1 MSDTDMLDE
10 FKASF
15 GDPSEIPEPTTKEV
29 PARKGDKDVEDDPKD
44 APTAVKVPKT
54 KAGMINAMMQTMN
67 AMKTKDLMAMMGAMG
82 KNNQVPGMMNAMM
95 KKEEIDFDEEVASV
109 RALPKIT
116 SEDID
121 ISEDVNAMFA
131 DDSLSEEF
139 VERATTVFE
148 AAVVSKVNEQ
158 LEKISTNFEA
168 ELSEEIE
175 KLETELSE
183 KLDSYLDYVV
193 EQWMGENQLAVEQ
206 GIKAEMVENFIG
218 GLKDL
223 FEEHYVEIPDEKVDV
238 VEELAD
244 KAQDLEARLDEEIS
258 KNVELKKVAES
269 FAKDKLIES
278 VAEDLTDTQKAKF
291 KTLAEGIDYTDQES
305 YVEKIEVIKES
316 YFGASDES
324 TIEYDFDDKE
334 PLEEEVSDKKPSDPS
349 MAVYLD
355 AISRSIKK

>member
-54 KAGMINAMMQTMN
+54 KAGMINAMMQKMN
-67 AMKTKDLMAMMGAMG
+67 AMKTKDLQAMMGSMG
-82 KNNQVPGMMNAMM
+82 KNNQVPGMN
-95 KKEEIDFDEEVASV
+95 EDTDFDEEVASV

-131 DDSLSEEF
+131 DDTLSEEF

-244 KAQDLEARLDEEIS
+244 KAQELETRLDEEIS

-269 FAKDKLIES
+269 FAKDKLIEN

-334 PLEEEVSDKKPSDPS
+334 PLEEEVSEKKPSDPS

>member
-1 MSDTDMLDE
+1 MSDKDMLENDQLDE
-10 FKASF
+10 FKASY
-15 GDPSEIPEPTTKEV
+15 GDPSEVPEPSTKET
-29 PARKGDKDVEDDPKD
+29 PNRKGDKDVEDDPKD

-54 KAGMINAMMQTMN
+54 KAGMINAMMHKMN
-67 AMKTKDLMAMMGAMG
+67 AMKTKDLQAMMGSMG
-82 KNNQVPGMMNAMM
+82 KNNQVPGMN
-95 KKEEIDFDEEVASV
+95 EDTDFDEEVASV
-109 RALPKIT
+109 RDLPKIT

-168 ELSEEIE
+168 ELSEEID

-193 EQWMGENQLAVEQ
+193 EQWMSENQLAVEQ

-238 VEELAD
+238 VEELAA
-244 KAQDLEARLDEEIS
+244 KAEELESRLDEEIS

-269 FAKDKLIES
+269 FTKDKLIES

-316 YFGASDES
+316 YFGASEES
-324 TIEYDFDDKE
+324 TVEYDFDDKE
-334 PLEEEVSDKKPSDPS
+334 PLEEEASEKPSDPS

>member
-1 MSDTDMLDE
+1 MSDQDMLELDE

-15 GDPSEIPEPTTKEV
+15 GDPSEVPEPSTKET
-29 PARKGDKDVEDDPKD
+29 PKRTGDKDVEDDPKD

-54 KAGMINAMMQTMN
+54 KAGMINAMMQKMN
-67 AMKTKDLMAMMGAMG
+67 AMKTKDLMAMMHGMG
-82 KNNQVPGMMNAMM
+82 KNNQVPGMN
-95 KKEEIDFDEEVASV
+95 EDTDFDEEVASV
-109 RALPKIT
+109 RDLPKIT

-121 ISEDVNAMFA
+121 ISEDVKAMFA

-139 VERATTVFE
+139 VDRATTVFE

-175 KLETELSE
+175 NLQEELSE

-193 EQWMGENQLAVEQ
+193 EQWMEENKLAVEQ
-206 GIKAEMVENFIG
+206 GIKAEMVENFIR

-223 FEEHYVEIPDEKVDV
+223 FEDHYVEIPDEKVDV

-244 KAQDLEARLDEEIS
+244 KAQDLETRLDEEIS
-258 KNVELKKVAES
+258 RNVELRKEVERHTKK
-269 FAKDKLIES
+269 DLIES
-278 VAEDLTDTQKAKF
+278 VSYDLTETQRAKF
-291 KTLAEGIDYTDQES
+291 ETLAEGIDFSNEES
-305 YVEKIEVIKES
+305 YVEKLEVIKES
-316 YFGASDES
+316 YFGGTEDS
-324 TIEYDFDDKE
+324 TIEYDFDDNE
-334 PLEEEVSDKKPSDPS
+334 PLEEEASQAKPKDPS

>member
-1 MSDTDMLDE
+1 MSDKDMLENDQLDE

-15 GDPSEIPEPTTKEV
+15 GDPSEVPEPSTKET
-29 PARKGDKDVEDDPKD
+29 PKRTGDKDVEDDPKD

-54 KAGMINAMMQTMN
+54 KAGMINAMMQKMN

-82 KNNQVPGMMNAMM
+82 KNNQVPGMN
-95 KKEEIDFDEEVASV
+95 EDTDFDEEVASV

-193 EQWMGENQLAVEQ
+193 EQWMSENQLAVEQ

-238 VEELAD
+238 VEELAA
-244 KAQDLEARLDEEIS
+244 KAEELESRLDEEIS

-269 FAKDKLIES
+269 FTKDKLIES

-324 TIEYDFDDKE
+324 TIGYDFDDNE
-334 PLEEEVSDKKPSDPS
+334 PLEEEVSEQKPSDPS